1 MLLDLTAF
9 VTIAAQCGPAVHVN
23 TLAAIA
29 QAESGFHSGAVND
42 NTDGRHYYPRNLEEA
57 VSLATNLIAIQRHS
71 VDLGLMQ
78 INSAN
83 LANLRMTIEEAF
95 DPCKNLAAGARIL
108 AKAYRQEPSGEEEQ
122 VSLLQ
127 ALSRYNTGHP
137 TRGLRNGYVLR
148 VQAAAE
154 QVVPAIRL
162 RSPVPTAAVQGR
174 EETARPLS
182 PPARWDV
189 FAQARHARKGGK
201 ALMRSMPQELSGATS
216 TDELRLPSSVR
227 RPVVDQQRSGEVP

>member
-9 VTIAAQCGPAVHVN
+9 MAIAAQCGPSVHID

-29 QAESGFHSGAVND
+29 QAESGFHAGAVSD
-42 NTDGRHYYPRNLEEA
+42 NTDGRHYHPRSRDEA

-83 LANLRMTIEEAF
+83 LANLQMTVEDAF

-108 AKAYRQEPSGEEEQ
+108 AKAYRPEPSGEKEQ

-148 VQAAAE
+148 IQTAAE

-162 RSPVPTAAVQGR
+162 RSTVPTAAIQGR
-174 EETARPLS
+174 EETAQPLS

-189 FAQARHARKGGK
+189 FAQARHAREGGK
-201 ALMRSMPQELSGATS
+201 ALMRSMPQELSEAMS
-216 TDELRLPSSVR
+216 TDELRLPSSAR
-227 RPVVDQQRSGEVP
+227 RPVVDQQRPGEVP